1 MLIHDKNHLVI
12 AGPCSAESY
21 EQLSSV
27 ASSFD
32 DLYRPDYFRAGIWK
46 PRSSP
51 NDFEGIGEKAL
62 DWMSQIKNEFKL
74 PLITEVSMPAH
85 VDLCQKA
92 GFDALWIG
100 ARTCGN
106 PFMMNELAA
115 VLSGTDVP
123 VFLKNPLIPD
133 LRLWKGSA
141 ERLLQ
146 QGVFLAGLIHR
157 GFTVYEESIY
167 RNNPLWHFASEIK
180 AEFPYIPLICD
191 PSHMAGKASYVGMLA
206 HHALEMEMDGWMI
219 EVHSAPEQ
227 ALSDS
232 SQQITPDAFLLLLKS
247 LQGYEVLT
255 ESGLSLDEL
264 REELDET
271 DSKLLQI
278 LASRMDIVSRMGKLK
293 KKHNISVMQAER
305 WKSVLNSRIEK
316 GLALG
321 LNPGLITGIFTAIHE
336 ESIDAQLKIKND
348 E

>member
-1 MLIHDKNHLVI
+1 MLIQGKNHLVI

-21 EQLSSV
+21 EQLASV

-32 DLYRPDYFRAGIWK
+32 DLYRPDFFRAGIWK

-51 NDFEGIGEKAL
+51 HDFEGMGEIAL
-62 DWMSQIKNEFKL
+62 AWMQQIKESYKL
-74 PLITEVSMPAH
+74 PLITEVSIPLH
-85 VDLCQKA
+85 IDLCMNA

-115 VLSGTDVP
+115 ALSGTEIP

-133 LRLWKGSA
+133 LKLWKGSA

-146 QGVFLAGLIHR
+146 QGVYLAGLIHR

-219 EVHSAPEQ
+219 EVHSSPEQ

-232 SQQITPDAFLLLLKS
+232 SQQITPDAFSQLLKS
-247 LQGYEVLT
+247 LQGHEILT
-255 ESGLSLDEL
+255 ESGVTLEEL
-264 REELDET
+264 RKELDET
-271 DSKLLQI
+271 DLKLLHI
-278 LASRMDIVSRMGKLK
+278 LAARMDIVSRMGKLK
-293 KKHNISVMQAER
+293 KSRNISVMQTER

-316 GLALG
+316 GLELG
-321 LNPGLITGIFTAIHE
+321 LNPSLVSGVFTNIHE